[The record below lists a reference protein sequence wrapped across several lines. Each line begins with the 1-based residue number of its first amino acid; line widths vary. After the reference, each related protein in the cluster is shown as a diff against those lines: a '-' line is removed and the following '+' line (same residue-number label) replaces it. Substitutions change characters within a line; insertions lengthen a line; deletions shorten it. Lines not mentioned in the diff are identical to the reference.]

1 MRSGILICRWK
12 GKGWR
17 TCTLAVLKYPQSLRP
32 ELGRGR
38 GGAAGHFS
46 SYLYARLTD
55 GDPRGWVS
63 AVVSSCSV
71 QMHSQRSSQRTEKEK
86 VPLEWAC
93 AELPKTV
100 MEGRGCVRGHEA
112 AAEAV
117 VGRSV
122 VPVQLAKLKGLES
135 EGKWI
140 VSLLLRRDKQWGATR
155 LETCSYSSSPKKQ
168 GFVAVEG
175 LIR

>member
-1 MRSGILICRWK
+1 MLGSQME
-12 GKGWR
+12 
-17 TCTLAVLKYPQSLRP
+17 TLA
-32 ELGRGR
+32 G
-38 GGAAGHFS
+38 
-46 SYLYARLTD
+46 
-55 GDPRGWVS
+55 VS
-63 AVVSSCSV
+63 AVVSSCNV

-100 MEGRGCVRGHEA
+100 MEGKGCVRGHEA

-122 VPVQLAKLKGLES
+122 VLVQLAKLKGLES
-135 EGKWI
+135 EGKLI
-140 VSLLLRRDKQWGATR
+140 VSLGFRRGKQWGATR
-155 LETCSYSSSPKKQ
+155 LEECSYSSSPKKQ

-175 LIR
+175 LI